1 MRWII
6 YFIIMVVSQLANA
19 QTKTTFGS
27 DNATRCYQESNT
39 PFSTHGIV
47 FCTDAIKKD
56 DLLLRDLAATHTN
69 RGIIYAA
76 NGQLDRAMKDHNAAA
91 SLAPGMGKIYVN
103 RGNVYHQLHKYV
115 TALADYD
122 RALQLGNVPLD
133 IVHYNKS
140 LALIQLKRWDDALAA
155 LEAALAVNPESAR
168 VKKKLGQLNAPKEK
182 PGTTAVTPD
191 DALTSK
197 SVNAIN

>member
-1 MRWII
+1 MRLII
-6 YFIIMVVSQLANA
+6 YFIVIIVSAGPLAYA

-27 DNATRCYQESNT
+27 DNATRCYQKSNT

-47 FCTDAIKKD
+47 FCTDAIRQD
-56 DLLLRDLAATHTN
+56 NLLLRDLAATHTN

-76 NGQLDRAMKDHNAAA
+76 NDQLDRAMKDHNKAA

-103 RGNVYHQLHKYV
+103 RGNVYHQLHEYV

-122 RALQLGNVPLD
+122 RALKLANVPLD

-140 LALIQLKRWDDALAA
+140 LALIRLKRWDDALIA
-155 LEAALAVNPESAR
+155 LETALAINPESAR
-168 VKKKLGQLNAPKEK
+168 IKKKLDQLNAPQKN
-182 PGTTAVTPD
+182 PGTTTIPPG
-191 DALTSK
+191 DAL
-197 SVNAIN
+197 NQ

>member
-1 MRWII
+1 MRRII
-6 YFIIMVVSQLANA
+6 YFIVIIVSAGPLAYA

-27 DNATRCYQESNT
+27 DNATRCYQQSNT

-47 FCTDAIKKD
+47 FCTDAIRQD
-56 DLLLRDLAATHTN
+56 NLLLRDLAATHTN

-76 NGQLDRAMKDHNAAA
+76 NDQLDRAMKDHNKAA

-103 RGNVYHQLHKYV
+103 RGNVYHQLHEYV

-122 RALQLGNVPLD
+122 RALKLANVPLD

-140 LALIQLKRWDDALAA
+140 LALIRLKRWDDALVA
-155 LEAALAVNPESAR
+155 LETALAINPESAR
-168 VKKKLGQLNAPKEK
+168 VKKKLDQLNAPQKN
-182 PGTTAVTPD
+182 PGTTTIPLG
-191 DALTSK
+191 DAL
-197 SVNAIN
+197 NQ